1 MAMRSMTAY
10 GITVAGA
17 SFWGLTGLFVQNLY
31 IFGLS
36 PIQVVTVRMVLST
49 IIMFALVS
57 IIRPYLLKIFIRDIP
72 HFVGLG
78 VVSIALFNWCYFTV
92 MEQSSLSVAVV
103 LLYTS
108 PVFVALMSRFIFKE
122 PLTLNKIAA
131 IILTLAG
138 CSLVAGLLPGG
149 AMNITFTVLMI
160 GVASGFFC
168 ALYSVIGKFVSR
180 KYHSVTITA
189 YSMLCGSIFLLP
201 ISNLEQ
207 NVKPFTHP
215 MTWVYAVGS
224 VLISTILAYV
234 LYTAGLKYIES
245 SHAAILSTVE
255 PIVAIM
261 VGVTVF
267 NDILTVWQS
276 LGIVLVFSSIL
287 LAVFSRK
294 KKFIAKKK
302 KKQFSLV
309 FPYKK

>member
-1 MAMRSMTAY
+1 MRSMTAY

>member
-1 MAMRSMTAY
+1 MTAY

-49 IIMFALVS
+49 IIMFTLVG

-92 MEQSSLSVAVV
+92 MEQSSLSIAVV

-108 PVFVALMSRFIFKE
+108 PVFVALISRFIFKE
-122 PLTLNKIAA
+122 PLTLNKISA

-149 AMNITFTVLMI
+149 AMNITLTVLMI

-189 YSMLCGSIFLLP
+189 YSMFCGSIFLLP
-201 ISNLEQ
+201 ISDLEK
-207 NVKPFTHP
+207 NIEPFTHP
-215 MTWVYAVGS
+215 MAWVYAVGS
-224 VLISTILAYV
+224 VIISTILAYV

-261 VGVTVF
+261 VGITVF
-267 NDILTVWQS
+267 NDVLTIWQS
-276 LGIVLVFSSIL
+276 LGIMLVFSSIL

-294 KKFIAKKK
+294 KKFIAKKPRK
-302 KKQFSLV
+302 KLLPV
-309 FPYKK
+309 FHSKK